1 MPTPRVISD
10 ELLVPISADKPAGG
24 DLRAT
29 QEWVDLRK
37 ARPNPLEVA
46 DKGIWEPVEASNSGW
61 ALLKQLAS
69 EALQRR
75 SKDLQIAIWVLEA
88 NIRLHR
94 FAGLRDGLWL
104 IRELLLRFW
113 DTGLYPLIPDGEVDS
128 RCGPLEWLNEKMAD
142 VIRQIPLTVRK
153 GDGEDYAL
161 VHYRETQRPQ
171 RTLTLDEF
179 NAAVGLTP
187 RAEYELI
194 WEDFQQADAELK
206 ILEQVIEEK
215 VTGSFISLNAQQF
228 ATPEEA
234 RKAAL
239 DIVPLA
245 TESRAALEEI
255 KTLLNRI
262 LRKKR
267 QDEPDQPAA
276 ATPGGEASAPAQG
289 NVEAPKIGSFPGS
302 GVTALPDGSWQNA
315 ENLVRTGQIDKG
327 LAEMTRLAAAE
338 PNGRA
343 RFQRKLL
350 LAEICWST
358 KRERLART
366 ILEELAEQIDTF
378 KLEAWESPA
387 LIGAVWSRLYRC
399 YKDEKAGTADP
410 DKAATFF
417 LRLCRLD
424 PWQALACGEGKY
436 SSLG

>member
-10 ELLVPISADKPAGG
+10 DLLVPISADKPAGE
-24 DLRAT
+24 DLQAT
-29 QEWVDLRK
+29 QEWVDLMK
-37 ARPNPLEVA
+37 ARPNPYEVA
-46 DKGIWEPVEASNSGW
+46 DKGIWEPVESSNSGW
-61 ALLKQLAS
+61 AVLSGLAS
-69 EALQRR
+69 AAIQRR
-75 SKDLQIAIWVLEA
+75 SKDLRIAIPLTEA
-88 NIRLHR
+88 SIRLHR

-104 IRELLLRFW
+104 IRELLLRYW
-113 DTGLYPLIPDGEVDS
+113 DAGLYPIIPDGEVDS
-128 RCGPLEWLNEKMAD
+128 RCGPLEWLNEKMAE
-142 VIRQIPLTVRK
+142 VIRQIPITLRK
-153 GDGEDYAL
+153 GEGENYAL

-187 RAEYELI
+187 RAEYELM
-194 WEDFQQADAELK
+194 WEDFQQAGAELK
-206 ILEQVIEEK
+206 TLEQVIEEK
-215 VTGSFISLNAQQF
+215 VTGSFISLNAHQYT
-228 ATPEEA
+228 TPEEA
-234 RKAAL
+234 KKAAS
-239 DIVPLA
+239 DIVPSM

-255 KTLLNRI
+255 KIILNRI

-276 ATPGGEASAPAQG
+276 STPSGEVSAPDQVA
-289 NVEAPKIGSFPGS
+289 VEAPKFASLPGS
-302 GVTALPDGSWQNA
+302 GAAALPDGSWQNA

-358 KRERLART
+358 KRERLAQT

-387 LIGAVWSRLYRC
+387 LIGAVWGRLYRC
-399 YKDEKAGTADP
+399 YKDEKAGTANP

-424 PWQALACGEGKY
+424 PWQALACSEGKY